1 MIKKIIL
8 CLFLFFLINNI
19 VYSRSDFRDRLSK
32 EAINLTKNKVVY
44 DGSYFVIDYPNGDVA
59 KDKGVCTDVLIRAY
73 RKLGIDLQKEV
84 HEDMI
89 KDFDKYP
96 KLWNNKK
103 PDKNIDHRRVQN
115 LMLFFTKFRNK

>member
-73 RKLGIDLQKEV
+73 RKLGI
-84 HEDMI
+84 I
-89 KDFDKYP
+89 FR
-96 KLWNNKK
+96 KK
-103 PDKNIDHRRVQN
+103 CMKI
-115 LMLFFTKFRNK
+115 